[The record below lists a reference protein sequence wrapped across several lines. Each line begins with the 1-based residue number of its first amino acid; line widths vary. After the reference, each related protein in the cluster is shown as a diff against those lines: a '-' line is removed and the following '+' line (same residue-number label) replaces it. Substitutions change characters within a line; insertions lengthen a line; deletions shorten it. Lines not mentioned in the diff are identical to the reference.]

1 MRLWWGGEIATERV
15 VINIWLVRT
24 EPRKN
29 LLKGPNSAQETGAEA
44 AHAKLGDAG
53 FKLELRL

>member
-1 MRLWWGGEIATERV
+1 M

-24 EPRKN
+24 EPHKN
-29 LLKGPNSAQETGAEA
+29 LLKGPNSAQETAGPEAE
-44 AHAKLGDAG
+44 HVQLGNTG